1 MSNNI
6 NLIYKLEGDFSDGL
20 DVNEL
25 APLLLNFADLIKN
38 SNEVLK
44 VTDRDI
50 AVKVRPIK
58 EGYFLIDIGIF
69 AQNNFQQIL
78 DGLNKE

>member
-50 AVKVRPIK
+50 AVKVKCKNLSPIYK
-58 EGYFLIDIGIF
+58 II
-69 AQNNFQQIL
+69 
-78 DGLNKE
+78 